1 MQINAELKSFLLI
14 LISNLEK
21 QPAIWYTKTN
31 DSKGIV
37 MHVARLKLNYFRNY
51 EALDLRPRPGL
62 NVIVG
67 ENAQGK
73 TNAVE
78 AVFFCAFGRS
88 HRTARDA
95 ELINHGMAGG
105 YVGLDVKTRAGE
117 RRIEMKLR
125 AGERKQVFI
134 DRLQT
139 QRSGE
144 LMGVLN
150 VVMFSPEDLELV
162 KGAPAERRRF
172 LDMELS
178 QLRPAYYY
186 KLQQYNA
193 ALKQRNALLKGEPG
207 RERPVQA
214 VREQLYVWDEQLAAA
229 GADVMR
235 MREEFVD
242 SLSTLARDLH
252 RSISGGREQLSVAYA
267 PCVDPARYGG
277 TAREALQEAL
287 YAAALD
293 DIRRGFT
300 TMGPHR
306 DDLSVC
312 LGDAPV
318 RVYGSQ
324 GQQRTAALSLKLSEL
339 ALLTQEKG
347 EPPVLLLDDVLSE
360 LDEPRQRA
368 LLEAMRGCQCFLTCT
383 SLAGLER
390 AGMRDI
396 PAYACANGTLREL

>member
-1 MQINAELKSFLLI
+1 MVYLLYI
-14 LISNLEK
+14 
-21 QPAIWYTKTN
+21 A
-31 DSKGIV
+31 KGFFMLV
-37 MHVARLKLNYFRNY
+37 ERLKLNYFRNY
-51 EALDLRPRPGL
+51 ETLDLHPRPGL

-73 TNAVE
+73 TNVVE

-88 HRTARDA
+88 HRTARDG

-105 YVGLDVKTRAGE
+105 YVGLDLNTQAGQ

-134 DRLQT
+134 DRLQA

-144 LMGVLN
+144 LMGVIN

-186 KLQQYNA
+186 RIQQYNA

-207 RERPVQA
+207 RERPAQE
-214 VREQLYVWDEQLAAA
+214 VREQLYIWDEQLAAA

-235 MREEFVD
+235 MRAEFVAG
-242 SLSTLARDLH
+242 LSAIARELH
-252 RSISGGREQLSVAYA
+252 RSISGGRELLSVSYA
-267 PCVDPARYGG
+267 PSVDPAPYGG
-277 TAREALQEAL
+277 DIRAALQEAL
-287 YAAALD
+287 YASALE

-300 TMGPHR
+300 TAGPHR
-306 DDLSVC
+306 DDLSVA
-312 LGDAPV
+312 LGDSPV
-318 RVYGSQ
+318 RVFGSQ

-339 ALLTQEKG
+339 ALLKEAKG
-347 EPPVLLLDDVLSE
+347 EAPILLLDDVLSE

-368 LLEAMRGCQCFLTCT
+368 LLEAMEGCQCFLTCT

-390 AGMRDI
+390 AGMKDI
-396 PAYACANGTLREL
+396 HAYACAHGTLTQLDKA

>member
-1 MQINAELKSFLLI
+1 MQI
-14 LISNLEK
+14 
-21 QPAIWYTKTN
+21 
-31 DSKGIV
+31 
-37 MHVARLKLNYFRNY
+37 ARLKLNYFRNY
-51 EALDLRPRPGL
+51 EALDLRPLPGL

-67 ENAQGK
+67 ENAQRK

-95 ELINHGMAGG
+95 ELINQGMSGG
-105 YVGLDVKTRAGE
+105 YVGLDVQTRAGE

-186 KLQQYNA
+186 KIQQYNA

-207 RERPVQA
+207 RERSQRE

-235 MREEFVD
+235 MRQEFVD

-252 RSISGGREQLSVAYA
+252 RSISGGREQLAVSYA
-267 PCVDPARYGG
+267 PSVDAARYGG
-277 TAREALQEAL
+277 TEREALQEAL
-287 YAAALD
+287 YASALD

-318 RVYGSQ
+318 RVFGSQ

-339 ALLTQEKG
+339 ALLTEEKG

-368 LLEAMRGCQCFLTCT
+368 LLEAMRDCQCFLTCT

-390 AGMRDI
+390 AGMTGI
-396 PAYACANGTLREL
+396 HAYACERGTLREL

>member
-1 MQINAELKSFLLI
+1 MQVE
-14 LISNLEK
+14 
-21 QPAIWYTKTN
+21 
-31 DSKGIV
+31 
-37 MHVARLKLNYFRNY
+37 RLKLNYFRNY
-51 EALDLRPRPGL
+51 EALDLRPNPGL

-78 AVFFCAFGRS
+78 ALFLCAFGRS
-88 HRTARDA
+88 HRTPRDA
-95 ELINHGMAGG
+95 ELINQGMAGG
-105 YVGLDVKTRAGE
+105 YVGLDVKTLAGE

-125 AGERKQVFI
+125 VGERKQVFI
-134 DRLQT
+134 DRLQA

-150 VVMFSPEDLELV
+150 VVMFSPKDLSLV

-186 KLQQYNA
+186 RLQQYNA

-207 RERPVQA
+207 RERPQRE

-229 GADVMR
+229 GADVMC
-235 MREEFVD
+235 MRQEFVD
-242 SLSTLARDLH
+242 ALSTLARDLH
-252 RSISGGREQLSVAYA
+252 RSISGGREQLAVSYA
-267 PCVDPARYGG
+267 PSVDTARYGG
-277 TAREALQEAL
+277 TMREALQEAL
-287 YAAALD
+287 YTSALD

-339 ALLTQEKG
+339 ALLREEKG

-368 LLEAMRGCQCFLTCT
+368 LLEAMRDCQCFLTCT

-390 AGMRDI
+390 AGMRGI
-396 PAYACANGTLREL
+396 HAYACVRGTLRDMDN

>member
-1 MQINAELKSFLLI
+1 MQI
-14 LISNLEK
+14 
-21 QPAIWYTKTN
+21 
-31 DSKGIV
+31 
-37 MHVARLKLNYFRNY
+37 ARLKLNYFRNY

-78 AVFFCAFGRS
+78 AIFFCAFSRS

-95 ELINHGMAGG
+95 ELINQGMSGG
-105 YVGLDVKTRAGE
+105 YVGLDVQTRAGE

-186 KLQQYNA
+186 KIQQYNA

-207 RERPVQA
+207 RECSQRE

-235 MREEFVD
+235 MRQEFVD

-252 RSISGGREQLSVAYA
+252 RSISGGREQLAVSYA
-267 PCVDPARYGG
+267 PSVDAARYGG
-277 TAREALQEAL
+277 TEREALQE
-287 YAAALD
+287 
-293 DIRRGFT
+293 IG
-300 TMGPHR
+300 
-306 DDLSVC
+306 
-312 LGDAPV
+312 
-318 RVYGSQ
+318 
-324 GQQRTAALSLKLSEL
+324 
-339 ALLTQEKG
+339 
-347 EPPVLLLDDVLSE
+347 
-360 LDEPRQRA
+360 RA
-368 LLEAMRGCQCFLTCT
+368 HV
-383 SLAGLER
+383 
-390 AGMRDI
+390 
-396 PAYACANGTLREL
+396 

>member
-1 MQINAELKSFLLI
+1 MRVE
-14 LISNLEK
+14 
-21 QPAIWYTKTN
+21 
-31 DSKGIV
+31 
-37 MHVARLKLNYFRNY
+37 RLKLNDFRNY
-51 EALDLRPRPGL
+51 EALDWKPRPGL

-78 AVFFCAFGRS
+78 AIFFCAFGRS
-88 HRTARDA
+88 HRTPRDA
-95 ELINHGMAGG
+95 ELIRHGMAGG
-105 YVGLDVKTRAGE
+105 YVGLMLQSHAGA
-117 RRIEMKLR
+117 RQIEMKLR

-134 DRLQT
+134 DRLQA

-150 VVMFSPEDLELV
+150 VVMFSPEDLALV

-172 LDMELS
+172 IDMELS
-178 QLRPAYYY
+178 QLRPKYYY
-186 KLQQYNA
+186 RLQQYNA
-193 ALKQRNALLKGEPG
+193 ALKQRNALLRGAPG
-207 RERPVQA
+207 QEQGAMRA
-214 VREQLYVWDEQLAAA
+214 QLYAWDEQLAAA

-242 SLSTLARDLH
+242 MLSTIARDLH
-252 RSISGGREQLSVAYA
+252 RSISGGREQLALSYA
-267 PCVDPARYGG
+267 PSVDAARYGG
-277 TAREALQEAL
+277 DMRAALEEAL
-287 YAAALD
+287 YASALED
-293 DIRRGFT
+293 MRRGFT
-300 TMGPHR
+300 TVGPHR
-306 DDLSVC
+306 DDLSVH

-318 RVYGSQ
+318 RVFGSQ

-339 ALLTQEKG
+339 ALLARETG

-383 SLAGLER
+383 SLAGLIR
-390 AGMRDI
+390 AGMQDI
-396 PAYACANGTLREL
+396 PAYACKGGRLEAFSG